1 MNNFTTKEC
10 LFQVTLCLETLTGFD
25 VARLLTP
32 FGQNQCLQAKLIPK
46 KKNIRAQLCANE
58 VHFYKKLWLRLK
70 VSGKIHSIL
79 KVF

>member
-46 KKNIRAQLCANE
+46 KKKIFEPNFVPMKYTFIRNFGY
-58 VHFYKKLWLRLK
+58 V
-70 VSGKIHSIL
+70 
-79 KVF
+79 